1 MQLLEM
7 EVLLQPIRPRR
18 RGRRFRPYWVLPR
31 PAESWFEIHFNR
43 RIIPENFFYRQMR
56 MKRNTLDRLLG
67 ILRPYLQRED
77 TRFRNCV
84 TPEKVLAIGIYRLA
98 HGGSFENAGVAM
110 NVGKTTATEAFMDV
124 MDGLY
129 ELRNEYIKFPASV
142 AETAASI
149 ATFTTL
155 SNLPNI
161 AGAIDGTHIKIKA
174 PILKSNHQR
183 IVQSIIL
190 ATTNNTMLP
199 CKLL

>member
-1 MQLLEM
+1 
-7 EVLLQPIRPRR
+7 
-18 RGRRFRPYWVLPR
+18 
-31 PAESWFEIHFNR
+31 
-43 RIIPENFFYRQMR
+43 
-56 MKRNTLDRLLG
+56 MKRNTFDQLLG

-84 TPEKVLAIGIYRLA
+84 TPEKVIAIGIYRLA

-110 NVGKTTATEAFMDV
+110 NVGKTTAIEAFMDV
-124 MDGLY
+124 VDGLY

-174 PILKSNHQR
+174 PKDSAVDYFSRYQQHDVA
-183 IVQSIIL
+183 VQAVVNGMLRLDSREVC
-190 ATTNNTMLP
+190 TMLEFSEIV
-199 CKLL
+199 